1 MAAAT
6 ATATATATAA
16 GHVHHQQPLFRVV
29 GTALVAPAAAA
40 AGPRSIPLT
49 FFDVKWL
56 HLPPVERV
64 LLYRLSPDADVPAI
78 LSALRTSLS
87 QALRARLLPDGRPRP
102 HAHRVL
108 TNLVQFYCSIYGLVL
123 QLLLA
128 SLTGFDSWTDAHGG
142 PPARAVVQPR

>member
-1 MAAAT
+1 MAA

-64 LLYRLSPDADVPAI
+64 LLYRLSPDADVPA
-78 LSALRTSLS
+78 SGVD
-87 QALRARLLPDGRPRP
+87 ARCGIRGAKTIEMLI
-102 HAHRVL
+102 
-108 TNLVQFYCSIYGLVL
+108 CIKI
-123 QLLLA
+123 
-128 SLTGFDSWTDAHGG
+128 
-142 PPARAVVQPR
+142 